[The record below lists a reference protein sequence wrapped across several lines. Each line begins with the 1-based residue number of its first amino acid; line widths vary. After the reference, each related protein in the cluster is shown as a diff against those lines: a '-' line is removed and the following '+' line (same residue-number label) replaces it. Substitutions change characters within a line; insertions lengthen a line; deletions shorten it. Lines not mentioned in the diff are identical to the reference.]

1 MMNQTNQQAE
11 RTDGLPSA
19 HTRRWVV
26 RRKAAVVAAVRQGQ
40 LTLTDVAERYGL
52 SEEEFRL
59 WEQAFDANGVPG
71 LRVTRIQIYKDY
83 PTICVP
89 KGVAET

>member
-1 MMNQTNQQAE
+1 VRGADNE
-11 RTDGLPSA
+11 SDKRVSVEGIDGLPSV

-26 RRKAAVVAAVRQGQ
+26 SRKAAVVIAVRRGE
-40 LTLTDVAERYGL
+40 LTLPDATARYRL

-83 PTICVP
+83 PTIRC
-89 KGVAET
+89 G